1 MKTSPA
7 HRLQRITWV
16 CVLLFALSVI
26 GYMWLEAFSFVD
38 AVYMTVLALSTVG
51 FGEVHTLSPVGRIFT
66 IFVILGGVG
75 SAAYLF
81 GTFAEYLIAGELA
94 NVLRHRRMTQ
104 TIEQLHDHYI
114 VCGYGRVGEQIAAE
128 LRNLRQPFVVIDR
141 APAIIEKL
149 AQHNVPF
156 VQGDATAD
164 EVLLQAGIQRARG
177 LLAVLNEDTSNVY
190 VTLSARAL
198 KRDLI
203 IVARATHEGAESKL
217 LKAGADRVVSPY
229 VMAGHRIVSLLVHPN
244 VVNVLDTM
252 LRNPAF
258 ELWLE
263 EITLASTSLMVGQT
277 LHDLSLR
284 ERTGANVLVILR
296 GSEQHVVDWTPQ
308 LTLMAQDV
316 LIAMGKREQLQTLAQ
331 LAGDTHTMR
340 PSRLRDVVS

>member
-1 MKTSPA
+1 
-7 HRLQRITWV
+7 LQRIAWV
-16 CVLLFALSVI
+16 VVCLFALSVV
-26 GYMWLEAFSFVD
+26 GYMWLEEFSFID
-38 AVYMTVLALSTVG
+38 ALYMTVLAISTVG
-51 FGEVHTLSPVGRIFT
+51 FGEVHTLSPAGRVFT

-81 GTFAEYLIAGELA
+81 GTFAEYIIAGELA
-94 NVLRHRRMTQ
+94 DVLRNRRMTQ
-104 TIEQLHDHYI
+104 TIEQLRDHYI
-114 VCGYGRVGEQIAAE
+114 VCGYGRVGEQIVAE
-128 LRNLRQPFVVIDR
+128 LCNLHQAVVVIDKE
-141 APAIIEKL
+141 PAVSEKL
-149 AQHNVPF
+149 AQRNLPF
-156 VQGDATAD
+156 VQGDATED

-190 VTLSARAL
+190 VTLSARSL
-198 KRDLI
+198 KRDLV

-263 EITLASTSLMVGQT
+263 EITVTPTSPMVGQT

-296 GSEQHVVDWTPQ
+296 GSEHHVVDWTPQ
-308 LTLMAQDV
+308 LALMANDV

-331 LAGDTHTMR
+331 LAGDTHAMR
-340 PSRLRDVVS
+340 PSRLRDVVT